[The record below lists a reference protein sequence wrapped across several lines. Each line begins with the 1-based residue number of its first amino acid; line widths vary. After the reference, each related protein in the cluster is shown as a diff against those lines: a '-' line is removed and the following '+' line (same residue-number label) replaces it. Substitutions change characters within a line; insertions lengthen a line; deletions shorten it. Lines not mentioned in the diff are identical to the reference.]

1 MYSLLVELQITLSKD
16 IFNGV
21 RVRVMLFTATV
32 NIKYARERTNKRK
45 RNPRGP
51 SRMEN
56 PETLSTL
63 STQDTG
69 EINAREKR
77 IVSCVLN
84 VDSASG
90 LPILDCPFV
99 FL

>member
-1 MYSLLVELQITLSKD
+1 M
-16 IFNGV
+16 NGQS
-21 RVRVMLFTATV
+21 RGTV

-56 PETLSTL
+56 LETLSTL

-69 EINAREKR
+69 EINVREKR
-77 IVSCVLN
+77 MGNQEWAIQKH
-84 VDSASG
+84 
-90 LPILDCPFV
+90 FQH
-99 FL
+99 